1 MKSQL
6 KKTDNHVERLERALQ
21 NLRSSNDEKRDT
33 IYNQEKEINQLK
45 EKILE
50 LNAMQRKLQR
60 EIDRIP
66 PEILEALKEEEKRR
80 RREERGGGS
89 VEKDVERTF
98 IRLYAEGTYDIMF
111 L

>member
-1 MKSQL
+1 MQL
-6 KKTDNHVERLERALQ
+6 Q
-21 NLRSSNDEKRDT
+21 
-33 IYNQEKEINQLK
+33 IYVHF
-45 EKILE
+45 
-50 LNAMQRKLQR
+50 
-60 EIDRIP
+60 P